1 MRPLFLAL
9 SDGGAR
15 AAAHVGAIR
24 ALVRAGVPIAGIAGV
39 AGGAIV
45 GAAYAG
51 GADLEGL
58 IQQAAALHPWTWVRG
73 WGGGILSGTKLG
85 AMIDEFLPVPTFDG
99 LKCQLW
105 VVATDVET
113 GEGVVLKEGNLR
125 DAVRASCSFPGFFP
139 PMTLDG
145 RRLYAGGIA
154 EVVPV
159 RRARQMAGDSG
170 VVVAVDCNSGTKWPA
185 PGSFVAIAVRAGL
198 TLMRGRSRAE
208 LAGADLVVAA
218 PLSETGWMRPKSIP
232 AFAEEGEHAMTEALP
247 EVLRLLHGAAPGR
260 ERRSAVQAETSSC

>member
-39 AGGAIV
+39 AGGAIA
-45 GAAYAG
+45 GGAYAG
-51 GADLEGL
+51 GADLDQL
-58 IQQAAALHPWTWVRG
+58 IARAAGLHPWTWVRG
-73 WGGGILSGTKLG
+73 WGGGILSGTRLG

-99 LKCQLW
+99 LRCQLW

-139 PMTLDG
+139 PMTLG
-145 RRLYAGGIA
+145 TRRLYAGGIA

-159 RRARQMAGDSG
+159 RRAREMAGEAG
-170 VVVAVDCNSGTKWPA
+170 VVVAVDCNSGTKWPS
-185 PGSFVAIAVRAGL
+185 PGSFVAIALRAGL
-198 TLMRGRSRAE
+198 TLMRGRSRSE
-208 LAGADLVVAA
+208 LAGADLVISA
-218 PLSETGWMRPKSIP
+218 PLSDTGWMRPQRIP
-232 AFAEEGEHAMTEALP
+232 AFAEQGEQAMSDALP
-247 EVLRLLHGAAPGR
+247 EVMRLLEGSGPGL
-260 ERRSAVQAETSSC
+260 AE